1 VQERTGIWERLSFAG
16 MVLIVI
22 GALLGYLGEKI
33 AIRFLP
39 QQQGKAA
46 VIIKLTG
53 LAVVIA
59 GMLIQMDII

>member
-1 VQERTGIWERLSFAG
+1 MQERTGIWERLSFAG